1 MTDLTTA
8 PAVRPAANDQYRGTP
23 SALRIERF
31 AHSDHGALVADAVL
45 SSGLRHECTASW
57 STSVLRDALDTSE
70 SGWNITAS
78 FVSGSGVY
86 DTESTVIAHDAAGNL
101 LIAEWEHEHV
111 SCRLLARTHHEAASL
126 LATMRLLLPEAQEPA
141 DDAVR
146 VAFWSYSD
154 REVQRVTRRIA
165 IPTWHAVRANY
176 NSRTRADLESLIHM
190 RPDVASGKL
199 ILWHGPPGTGK
210 TWALRALLRE
220 WRQWAGAHY
229 VLDPEKF
236 FGQSASYMMSVILDQ
251 DGEAAD
257 EDEEKKKW
265 RLIILEDAGELLGKD
280 ARLEVGQGLGRMLNV
295 CDGLVGQGLRV
306 LVLLTTNE
314 DVGTMHPAV
323 VRRGRC
329 LANIRFDLCPR
340 TRVANWAVS
349 HGVAPGDE
357 RSTLL
362 ADLFAADQIV
372 TRGGAATRTGFQPR
386 SE

>member
-1 MTDLTTA
+1 
-8 PAVRPAANDQYRGTP
+8 V
-23 SALRIERF
+23 
-31 AHSDHGALVADAVL
+31 
-45 SSGLRHECTASW
+45 
-57 STSVLRDALDTSE
+57 
-70 SGWNITAS
+70 
-78 FVSGSGVY
+78 
-86 DTESTVIAHDAAGNL
+86 
-101 LIAEWEHEHV
+101 
-111 SCRLLARTHHEAASL
+111 LARTPHEAASL
-126 LATMRLLLPEAQEPA
+126 LASLRLLLPEAEEPG

-146 VAFWSYSD
+146 VRFWSYSD
-154 REVQRVTRRIA
+154 REVQRVSRRIV
-165 IPTWHAVRANY
+165 IPTWSAVRANY
-176 NSRTRADLESLIHM
+176 NSRTRADLESLVHL

-220 WRQWAGAHY
+220 WRPWADAHY

-251 DGEAAD
+251 EGDAAD
-257 EDEEKKKW
+257 ESLGDKKKW
-265 RLIILEDAGELLGKD
+265 RLIVLEDAGELLGKD
-280 ARLEVGQGLGRMLNV
+280 ARLEVGQGLARMLNV

-314 DVGTMHPAV
+314 DLGTMHPAV

-329 LANIRFDLCPR
+329 LANIRFDLLSADESR
-340 TRVANWAVS
+340 EWSVS

-386 SE
+386 SQ

>member
-1 MTDLTTA
+1 VTDLTTA
-8 PAVRPAANDQYRGTP
+8 PRASAPVDQRGGMR
-23 SALRIERF
+23 SALRVGRL
-31 AHSDHGALVADAVL
+31 AHGDHEALVADAVL
-45 SSGLRHECTASW
+45 SSGLRHQCSASW
-57 STSVLRDALDTSE
+57 STSTPRDALDNPE
-70 SGWNITAS
+70 SGWTVTAS
-78 FVSGSGVY
+78 SISGSGVY
-86 DTESTVIAHDAAGNL
+86 DTASMVIAHDPAGNL
-101 LIAEWEHEHV
+101 LVAEWEHEHIT
-111 SCRLLARTHHEAASL
+111 CRLIARTQHEAASL
-126 LATMRLLLPEAQEPA
+126 LATMRRLYPDAQEP
-141 DDAVR
+141 DDNAVR
-146 VAFWSYSD
+146 VTFWSLSD
-154 REVQRVTRRIA
+154 RDVQRVTRRIA
-165 IPTWHAVRANY
+165 IPTWNAVRANY
-176 NSRTRADLESLIHM
+176 HSRTRADLETLVDL
-190 RPDVASGKL
+190 RPEVASGKL

-220 WRQWAGAHY
+220 WRHWVDANY

-251 DGEAAD
+251 DRGFDDQD
-257 EDEEKKKW
+257 EDKQKW

-329 LANIRFDLCPR
+329 LANIRFDLLSADESR
-340 TRVANWAVS
+340 DWAVA

-372 TRGGAATRTGFQPR
+372 TRGGAASRTGFQPR
-386 SE
+386 T

>member
-1 MTDLTTA
+1 MTDLTTI
-8 PAVRPAANDQYRGTP
+8 P
-23 SALRIERF
+23 SAIKAIDQHRGMPSAMHIERYVL
-31 AHSDHGALVADAVL
+31 SDHRAIVADAVL
-45 SSGLRHECTASW
+45 SSGLRHERSASW
-57 STSVLRDALDTSE
+57 STSVLRDTLDSAE
-70 SGWNITAS
+70 SGWTVTAS
-78 FVSGSGVY
+78 LVSGSNAY
-86 DTESTVIAHDAAGNL
+86 DAESTVVAHDALGNL
-101 LIAEWEHEHV
+101 LVAEWEHEHV
-111 SCRLLARTHHEAASL
+111 SCRLLARTPHEAASL
-126 LATMRLLLPEAQEPA
+126 LATMRRLLPETQEPN
-141 DDAVR
+141 DDTVR
-146 VAFWSYSD
+146 VTFWSFSD
-154 REVQRVTRRIA
+154 REVQRATRRIA
-165 IPTWHAVRANY
+165 IPTWPAVRANY
-176 NSRTRADLESLIHM
+176 NSRTRADLETLVHM
-190 RPDVASGKL
+190 KPELASGKL

-220 WRQWAGAHY
+220 WHQWADAHY

-251 DGEAAD
+251 DGDDDDAD
-257 EDEEKKKW
+257 EAKKKW

-329 LANIRFDLCPR
+329 LANIRFDLLS
-340 TRVANWAVS
+340 ADESHQWAVS

-386 SE
+386 S